1 MDLIIYLESEYHPLL
16 ENIPDNM
23 ELKDISEY
31 FNSSKEDTEEKVE
44 NIKE

>member
-1 MDLIIYLESEYHPLL
+1 MNLIIYLESEYHQLL

-23 ELKDISEY
+23 EVKDISEY
-31 FNSSKEDTEEKVE
+31 FNSSEEDTEAKVQ